1 MWAVG
6 YVIMCTCEVYVHE
19 PLLVTSPPPPPFF
32 FLGHFSPL

>member
-19 PLLVTSPPPPPFF
+19 PLLVTSP
-32 FLGHFSPL
+32 SPLFFGTLFPPLSY